1 MEELMELGDVLA
13 SRSLRPLTAG
23 DAVAAGGNLRR
34 AQVLALT
41 HPEPCA
47 ACAAYL
53 TSLHEA
59 TELIEGERAEVLAI
73 VTPQWEDRAAS
84 LPLPALVD
92 DGVISSRLSRLHE
105 PVVAIVDRFGQL
117 FARFDAGDA
126 HLFPEHEQI
135 LTCLLGIG
143 IGCPEC
149 GVPDVPGPTVLP
161 DWDATSGGMRI
172 LQ

>member
-1 MEELMELGDVLA
+1 MEPGDLLA
-13 SRSLRPLTAG
+13 YRSLRPLTTG
-23 DAVAAGGNLRR
+23 EAVGVGGNLRR
-34 AQVLALT
+34 AQVLVLP
-41 HPEPCA
+41 HSEPCA

-53 TSLHEA
+53 ALLHEA
-59 TELIEGERAEVLAI
+59 AERIEGENVDVVAL
-73 VTPQWEDRAAS
+73 VTPLWEELAS
-84 LPLPALVD
+84 SIPLPALID

-117 FARFDAGDA
+117 FARFDAGDD
-126 HLFPEHEQI
+126 HLFPAPEQI

-149 GVPDVPGPTVLP
+149 GVPDVPGGSVLP
-161 DWDATSGGMRI
+161 EWDARSGGMRI

>member
-1 MEELMELGDVLA
+1 MELGDVLA
-13 SRSLRPLTAG
+13 YRSLRPLTAG
-23 DAVAAGGNLRR
+23 EAVGVGSNVRR

-41 HPEPCA
+41 HSEPCA

-53 TSLHEA
+53 VSLHEA
-59 TELIEGERAEVLAI
+59 AERIDGEKADVAAV
-73 VTPQWEDRAAS
+73 VTPQWKEGAAS
-84 LPLPALVD
+84 LPLPALID
-92 DGVISSRLSRLHE
+92 DGVISSRLSRRHE
-105 PVVAIVDRFGQL
+105 PVVAVVDRFGQL
-117 FARFDAGDA
+117 FARFDAGDD
-126 HLFPEHEQI
+126 HRFPAPEQI

-161 DWDATSGGMRI
+161 EWDAMSGGMRI